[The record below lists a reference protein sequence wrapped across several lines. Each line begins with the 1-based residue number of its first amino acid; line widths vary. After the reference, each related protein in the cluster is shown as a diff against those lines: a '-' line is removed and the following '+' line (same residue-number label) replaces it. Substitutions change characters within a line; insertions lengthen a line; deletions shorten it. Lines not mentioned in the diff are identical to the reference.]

1 MSRAADVTFDWADG
15 TYRFR
20 LPYGQ
25 LAELQERTGCG
36 PQLLLQRVVD
46 GAWKVDDLRETI
58 RLGLIGGGLEPV
70 KALALVRRY
79 VEERPLLESVTPA
92 RLILS
97 AALFGVEGEEWP
109 GKDAPGE
116 DRSADPSPTDG
127 STSPGSTEAPQ

>member
-25 LAELQERTGCG
+25 IAELQERTGCG

-46 GAWKVDDLRETI
+46 GSWKVDDLRETI
-58 RLGLIGGGLEPV
+58 RLGLIGGGLEPL
-70 KALALVRRY
+70 KALTLVRQY
-79 VEERPLLESVTPA
+79 VEARPLAENVTPA
-92 RLILS
+92 KLILM

-109 GKDAPGE
+109 GKGAPGE
-116 DRSADPSPTDG
+116 ETSADPSRTDG
-127 STSPGSTEAPQ
+127 STSPGSTEAQP